1 MGIYNNRV
9 HRLPISGCAVDINSY
24 LSSMAQKPELHMA
37 LRAGIPRGANSWVF
51 GVYKLYKCSQHFRF
65 TPPYGNWMTECVI
78 SFYFFS
84 FRPSSNTWE
93 GSHLPKFILSNQAI
107 WVTVDW
113 VSWVCFP
120 SERRCLV
127 LKGARSKALMPTLET
142 GGKWPSRTA
151 SKDICNVTMYMTYRA
166 FPT

>member
-9 HRLPISGCAVDINSY
+9 HRLPISGCVVDINSY
-24 LSSMAQKPELHMA
+24 LSIMAQKPELHMA

-51 GVYKLYKCSQHFRF
+51 GVYKLYKCFQHFRF
-65 TPPYGNWMTECVI
+65 TPPYSNWMSVLFHSISSLSFPVPTHEKEVI
-78 SFYFFS
+78 FRDSFFL
-84 FRPSSNTWE
+84 T
-93 GSHLPKFILSNQAI
+93 QAI

-127 LKGARSKALMPTLET
+127 LKGTRSKALMPTLEI
-142 GGKWPSRTA
+142 GGK
-151 SKDICNVTMYMTYRA
+151 
-166 FPT
+166 